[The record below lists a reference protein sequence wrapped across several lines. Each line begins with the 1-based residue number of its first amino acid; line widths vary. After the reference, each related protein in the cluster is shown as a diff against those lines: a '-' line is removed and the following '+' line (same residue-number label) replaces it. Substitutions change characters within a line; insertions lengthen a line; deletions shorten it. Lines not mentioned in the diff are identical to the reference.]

1 MISLINRLKSYSG
14 GFIFKME
21 LWILLAILILMS
33 SFFSATETAFLSLNR
48 IRMKNMANDGNKKA
62 KTVIYLVD
70 QYDTLLSTILIGN
83 NIVNIASASISTV
96 LFTGIFGDSGVTIST
111 IFMTIIVLIFGEIT
125 PKSLAKDFPEV
136 FAMFAAPIIKFLS
149 VVLMPINNIFAMW
162 KKIVSTIFKSS
173 DSRGITEE
181 ELITIVEEATQEG
194 GIDAREGELIRSAIE
209 FNELDATDILTPRID
224 IVGVEENSSID
235 EINKIFNDSEYSRL
249 PVYKETIDNIIGVIH
264 LKDLHYHNS
273 PTTKGLIKDVV
284 YTTQT
289 IQISTLLHLLQT
301 KKSHL
306 AVVCDE
312 YGGTLGIVTL
322 EDIIEELVGE
332 IWDEHDEVIKEFE
345 KINDNH
351 YKITC
356 SANLDK
362 MFKLFGVDKEVVSS
376 TVSGWVIEE
385 IGGIPEVN
393 DTFDFENL
401 HIVVTETD
409 FKRVLEIEV
418 FVKDDSEKNTE
429 SD

>member
-1 MISLINRLKSYSG
+1 MQ
-14 GFIFKME
+14 
-21 LWILLAILILMS
+21 LWILLAVLILMS
-33 SFFSATETAFLSLNR
+33 SFFSATETAFLSVNR
-48 IRMKNMANDGNKKA
+48 IRIKNKANDGDKKA
-62 KTVIYLVD
+62 KLVLNLIE

-125 PKSLAKDFPEV
+125 PKSLAKDFPEA
-136 FAMFAAPIIKFLS
+136 FATFAAPIISFLAI
-149 VVLMPINNIFAMW
+149 VLKPINYLFALW
-162 KKIVSTIFKSS
+162 KKIITTIFKSNS
-173 DSRGITEE
+173 STAITEE

-194 GIDAREGELIRSAIE
+194 GIDAKEGELIRSAIE

-224 IVGVEENSSID
+224 IVGIEENASIQ
-235 EINKIFNDSEYSRL
+235 EINDLFNESGYSRL
-249 PVYKETIDNIIGVIH
+249 PIYKDTIDNIIGVVH
-264 LKDLHYHNS
+264 LKDLHNFNHNK
-273 PTTKGLIKDVV
+273 KGEGTIKDLLQTVV

-289 IQISTLLHLLQT
+289 IQISTLLRLLQA

-345 KINDNH
+345 KIDENH
-351 YKITC
+351 YRINC

-362 MFKLFGVDKEVVSS
+362 MFKLFKIDKEVVSS

-393 DTFDFENL
+393 DSFDFDNL
-401 HIVVTETD
+401 HIKVTETD

-418 FVKDDSEKNTE
+418 TVTQPEIIE
-429 SD
+429 E

>member
-1 MISLINRLKSYSG
+1 
-14 GFIFKME
+14 ME
-21 LWILLAILILMS
+21 LWFLLAILIFMS

-62 KTVIYLVD
+62 QTTMYLVE

-96 LFTGIFGDSGVTIST
+96 LFTGLFGDAGVTIST
-111 IFMTIIVLIFGEIT
+111 VFMTIIVLIFGEIT

-149 VVLMPINNIFAMW
+149 VVLKPINKIFALW
-162 KKIVSTIFKSS
+162 KKVVSSIFKSGS
-173 DSRGITEE
+173 SRGITEE

-194 GIDAREGELIRSAIE
+194 GIDQREGELIRSAIE
-209 FNELDATDILTPRID
+209 FNELQASDILTPRID
-224 IVGVEENSSID
+224 IVGVEENSSLS
-235 EINKIFNDSEYSRL
+235 EINKTFNESRFSRL
-249 PVYKETIDNIIGVIH
+249 PVYKETIDNIVGVIH
-264 LKDLHYHNS
+264 LKDLHYHTS
-273 PTTKGLIKDVV
+273 TTTVGLVKDVV

-289 IQISTLLHLLQT
+289 IQISTLLPLLQA

-322 EDIIEELVGE
+322 EDIIEELVGD
-332 IWDEHDEVIKEFE
+332 IWDEHDEVIKDFE
-345 KINDNH
+345 KIDDNR
-351 YKITC
+351 YRINCT
-356 SANLDK
+356 ANLDK
-362 MFKLFGVDKEVVSS
+362 MFKLFDIDKEVASS

-393 DTFDFENL
+393 DSFDFENM
-401 HIVVTETD
+401 HIIVTETD

-418 FVKDDSEKNTE
+418 FIKEEEPIFDEASNDN
-429 SD
+429 

>member
-1 MISLINRLKSYSG
+1 
-14 GFIFKME
+14 ME
-21 LWILLAILILMS
+21 LWILLAVLILMS

-48 IRMKNMANDGNKKA
+48 IRVKNQANDGNKRA
-62 KTVIYLVD
+62 MLVIDLVE

-96 LFTGIFGDSGVTIST
+96 LFTGLFGDAGVTIST
-111 IFMTIIVLIFGEIT
+111 VFMTVIVLIFGEIT

-136 FAMFAAPIIKFLS
+136 FAMSAAPVIRFLA
-149 VVLMPINNIFAMW
+149 VILKPINYIFALW
-162 KKIVSTIFKSS
+162 KKVVSSIFKSS
-173 DSRGITEE
+173 GSRGITEE

-224 IVGVEENSSID
+224 IVAID
-235 EINKIFNDSEYSRL
+235 ETESLDEITKVFTESGYSRL
-249 PVYKETIDNIIGVIH
+249 PVYKGTVDNIVGVIH
-264 LKDLHYHNS
+264 LKDLYYH
-273 PTTKGLIKDVV
+273 TKNTIEGLVKDVV

-289 IQISTLLHLLQT
+289 IQISTLLGLLQS

-322 EDIIEELVGE
+322 EDIIEELVGD
-332 IWDEHDEVIKEFE
+332 IWDEHDEVIKQFE
-345 KINDNH
+345 KINENH

-362 MFKLFGVDKEVVSS
+362 MFKLFGIDKEVASS

-385 IGGIPEVN
+385 IGGIPEVGDSFMYDN
-393 DTFDFENL
+393 
-401 HIVVTETD
+401 IKVVVTETD

-418 FVKDDSEKNTE
+418 YIVEEIFQEE
-429 SD
+429 

>member
-1 MISLINRLKSYSG
+1 
-14 GFIFKME
+14 ME
-21 LWILLAILILMS
+21 LWILLAVLILMS
-33 SFFSATETAFLSLNR
+33 SFFSATETAFLSVNR
-48 IRMKNMANDGNKKA
+48 IRIKNKANDGDKKA
-62 KTVIYLVD
+62 QLVLNLIE

-136 FAMFAAPIIKFLS
+136 FATFAAPIIYFLS
-149 VVLMPINNIFAMW
+149 IVLKPINHVFALW
-162 KKIVSTIFKSS
+162 KKIVSSIFKSNS
-173 DSRGITEE
+173 SSGITEE

-194 GIDAREGELIRSAIE
+194 GLDANEGELIRSAIE
-209 FNELDATDILTPRID
+209 FNELDAIDILTPRID
-224 IVGVEENSSID
+224 IVGVEEHATID
-235 EINKIFNDSEYSRL
+235 EITQVFNESGYSRL
-249 PVYKETIDNIIGVIH
+249 PVYKDTIDNIVGVIH
-264 LKDLHYHNS
+264 LKDLHNFYHSN
-273 PTTKGLIKDVV
+273 KENVEVKDLIQSVV

-289 IQISTLLHLLQT
+289 ILISTLLRLLQA

-332 IWDEHDEVIKEFE
+332 IWDEHDEVIKEFD
-345 KINDNH
+345 KIDDNH
-351 YKITC
+351 YRINC

-362 MFKLFGVDKEVVSS
+362 MFKLFNIDKEVVSS

-393 DTFDFENL
+393 DSFVFENM
-401 HIVVTETD
+401 HIKVTETD

-418 FVKDDSEKNTE
+418 TITQPEIE
-429 SD
+429 EQE

>member
-1 MISLINRLKSYSG
+1 
-14 GFIFKME
+14 ME
-21 LWILLAILILMS
+21 LWILLAVLILMS
-33 SFFSATETAFLSLNR
+33 SFFSATETAFLSINR
-48 IRMKNMANDGNKKA
+48 IRIKNKANDGDRKA
-62 KTVIYLVD
+62 KLVLSLIER
-70 QYDTLLSTILIGN
+70 YDTLLSTILIGN

-96 LFTGIFGDSGVTIST
+96 LFTGLFGESGVTIST

-125 PKSLAKDFPEV
+125 PKSLAKDFPEQ
-136 FAMFAAPIIKFLS
+136 FATFAAPIINFLAII
-149 VVLMPINNIFAMW
+149 LKPINYLFALW
-162 KKIVSTIFKSS
+162 KKIVTSIFKSNNS
-173 DSRGITEE
+173 TGITEE

-194 GIDAREGELIRSAIE
+194 GIDAKEGELIRSAIE

-224 IVGVEENSSID
+224 IVGIEQNSSLK
-235 EINKIFNDSEYSRL
+235 EINDVFNESGYSRL
-249 PVYKETIDNIIGVIH
+249 PVYKDTIDNIIGVIH
-264 LKDLHYHNS
+264 LKDLHTFNHHKNGQGS
-273 PTTKGLIKDVV
+273 IKDLFQNVV

-289 IQISTLLHLLQT
+289 IAISTLLRMLQA

-345 KINDNH
+345 KIDDNH
-351 YKITC
+351 YRINC

-362 MFKLFGVDKEVVSS
+362 MFKLFNIDKEVVSS

-393 DTFDFENL
+393 DSFVFENM
-401 HIVVTETD
+401 HIKVTETD

-418 FVKDDSEKNTE
+418 TITQPEIE
-429 SD
+429 EQE

>member
-1 MISLINRLKSYSG
+1 
-14 GFIFKME
+14 ME
-21 LWILLAILILMS
+21 LWILLAVLILMS
-33 SFFSATETAFLSLNR
+33 SFFSATETAFLSINR
-48 IRMKNMANDGNKKA
+48 IRVKNMASDGNKKA
-62 KTVIYLVD
+62 QTVIHLVE

-96 LFTGIFGDSGVTIST
+96 LFTGLFGDSGVTIST
-111 IFMTIIVLIFGEIT
+111 IFMTIVVLIFGEIT
-125 PKSLAKDFPEV
+125 PKSLAKDFPEN

-149 VVLMPINNIFAMW
+149 VVLKPINQVFALW
-162 KKIVSTIFKSS
+162 KKVVSSIFKSS
-173 DSRGITEE
+173 NNRGITEE

-194 GIDAREGELIRSAIE
+194 GIDEKEGELIRSAIE
-209 FNELDATDILTPRID
+209 FNELEAVDILTPRID
-224 IVGVEENSSID
+224 IVGVEDTISLD
-235 EINKIFNDSEYSRL
+235 EINAIFKESGYSRL
-249 PVYKETIDNIIGVIH
+249 PVYKGTIDNIIGVIH
-264 LKDLHYHNS
+264 LKDLYYHKN
-273 PTTKGLIKDVV
+273 PNINELIKDVV

-289 IQISTLLHLLQT
+289 IAISTLLQLLQS

-322 EDIIEELVGE
+322 EDIIEELVGD
-332 IWDEHDEVIKEFE
+332 IWDEHDEIIRAFN
-345 KINDNH
+345 KIDDNH

-362 MFKLFGVDKEVVSS
+362 MFKLFNIDKEVASA

-401 HIVVTETD
+401 HIVITETD

-418 FVKDDSEKNTE
+418 FVKEQYVTE
-429 SD
+429 EIAQ